1 MTKQPPVSH
10 DELRRIPLF
19 RGFDDA
25 QLDKILALCQLT
37 AIQGGVL
44 FEEEAPADGF
54 YLLTS
59 GSVSLVQR
67 GKEVHK
73 LHPLAVIGEMGA
85 LTGRAR
91 TVKAVV
97 GEGYEIWQIRATA
110 LRELF
115 TADNELGFHF
125 YENLLDVA
133 TDKIHRDQV
142 RLQDMRKNIIQ
153 TQKDMKRMREYLLES
168 DDTHVSG
175 EIHHVLE
182 QNIARNRRVNYRVE
196 PPSALASMLR
206 LDTGRD
212 AKVVQIS
219 RTHLT
224 VTGRTGDVG
233 DRVSGVLSLSG
244 SDIPVSGRV
253 FALIDGNT
261 EVELD
266 LLLDDYAAELEGY
279 LTRIQMLD
287 FMV

>member
-19 RGFDDA
+19 RGLDDA
-25 QLDKILALCQLT
+25 QLDKVLALCQPT

-44 FEEEAPADGF
+44 FEEQTPADGF

-59 GSVSLVQR
+59 GSVSLMQR

-73 LHPLAVIGEMGA
+73 LHPIAVIGEMGA

-91 TVKAVV
+91 TVQALV
-97 GEGYEIWQIRATA
+97 GEGYEIWKISATA

-115 TADNELGFHF
+115 AAEKELGFHF

-153 TQKDMKRMREYLLES
+153 TQKDMKRMREFLLES
-168 DDTHVSG
+168 DDTQVSG
-175 EIHHVLE
+175 QIHQVLE

-196 PPSALASMLR
+196 PPSALASTLR
-206 LDTGRD
+206 LDTGD
-212 AKVVQIS
+212 DTTVVQIS

-224 VTGRTGDVG
+224 ITGRAGDVG

-244 SDIPVSGRV
+244 SDIPVTGRV
-253 FALIDGNT
+253 FALLDGNT

-266 LLLDDYAAELEGY
+266 FLFDEYEAELEGY